1 MERVN
6 GGTRLK
12 EDWKE
17 LGVKST
23 RGWCNK
29 VNDNGWLAVDSR
41 EADRVLCR
49 VARLPTCPAMSPI
62 YCHTSWVDK
71 RAPALGAAPP
81 KPGLLV
87 LWVALIFV
95 SINVD
100 FLTLKQEITAVL
112 FLVNYLNS
120 W

>member
-1 MERVN
+1 M
-6 GGTRLK
+6 K
-12 EDWKE
+12 Y
-17 LGVKST
+17 
-23 RGWCNK
+23 
-29 VNDNGWLAVDSR
+29 VDSR
-41 EADRVLCR
+41 EANRVLCR

-112 FLVNYLNS
+112 FLVN
-120 W
+120 